1 MTPTMTKSLMLKR
14 SHQHDESETPRRKL
28 PLQTAPTTGNDM
40 HLAPDP
46 HLAPT
51 GKDTHANNKNKNEN
65 ENETND
71 DDATNDVYQTYQYQ
85 AQAF

>member
-1 MTPTMTKSLMLKR
+1 MTPTMTKNLMMKR
-14 SHQHDESETPRRKL
+14 SHQRDESETPRRKL
-28 PLQTAPTTGNDM
+28 PLQTAPTTGNGM

-51 GKDTHANNKNKNEN
+51 GKDTHANNNNKY
-65 ENETND
+65 ENETKND
-71 DDATNDVYQTYQYQ
+71 TNKNKNDVYQTYQYQ

>member
-1 MTPTMTKSLMLKR
+1 MKR

-46 HLAPT
+46 HQPT
-51 GKDTHANNKNKNEN
+51 SRTHANNKNEN
-65 ENETND
+65 KNETNDDD

>member
-1 MTPTMTKSLMLKR
+1 MTKSLMMKR

-46 HLAPT
+46 HLAPI

-65 ENETND
+65 ETNDDD

>member
-1 MTPTMTKSLMLKR
+1 MKR

-46 HLAPT
+46 HLAPI

-65 ENETND
+65 ETNDDD

>member
-1 MTPTMTKSLMLKR
+1 
-14 SHQHDESETPRRKL
+14 
-28 PLQTAPTTGNDM
+28 M

-46 HLAPT
+46 HLAPI

-65 ENETND
+65 ETNDDD